1 MVLCGHGVA
10 HLQAAQLTR
19 HSMTGTCPFA
29 FKCPGR
35 RQREMLQSRL
45 RRLSEVVDAIA
56 IPVRTGKAEIGA
68 GTRIEHEG
76 LFGVR
81 GAFIG
86 EELQTHGEM
95 GRARGDLTQ
104 HRRRSPPLAQ
114 TLSAVLKS

>member
-1 MVLCGHGVA
+1 
-10 HLQAAQLTR
+10 
-19 HSMTGTCPFA
+19 
-29 FKCPGR
+29 
-35 RQREMLQSRL
+35 
-45 RRLSEVVDAIA
+45 
-56 IPVRTGKAEIGA
+56 
-68 GTRIEHEG
+68 